1 MRAIRSSWFMGCC
14 LRWQTPGPI
23 TGAWSGRLVHSDTR
37 CKQNLKRQ
45 LAQYCIIYGNFSSF
59 SCTRSPSRRPVRS
72 STSGSRASSSS
83 PAFNASPEDP
93 VLLLRA
99 QGLGRLSGRSCRR
112 IPQLR
117 SVERIGG
124 LVEGHP
130 VSDDRLDGGDVS
142 VLQRRALQRPEAQVG
157 VVHQDLP
164 RRHVRRAMAFLC

>member
-1 MRAIRSSWFMGCC
+1 MNEEPEPAPSKVAQQPQQG
-14 LRWQTPGPI
+14 
-23 TGAWSGRLVHSDTR
+23 LV
-37 CKQNLKRQ
+37 QQ
-45 LAQYCIIYGNFSSF
+45 
-59 SCTRSPSRRPVRS
+59 P
-72 STSGSRASSSS
+72 AS
-83 PAFNASPEDP
+83 NASPEDP